1 MKRLVMV
8 VLGALLVCSPLAAQD
23 KAASKAQNNAGASKT
38 MSASGSVSAVS
49 ADSLTVKGKTGEW
62 TFAVDK
68 STHVSVAGATKK
80 TAAAKDAKEPLAIT
94 QYVKVGDTVSV
105 KYHDMGATKHAADVS
120 VRSAMPAAVKK

>member
-23 KAASKAQNNAGASKT
+23 KAAAKGDKAGASKT
-38 MSASGSVSAVS
+38 MSASGSVTAVS
-49 ADSLTVKGKTGEW
+49 DDSLTVKGKTGEW
-62 TFAVDK
+62 TFTVDK
-68 STHVSVAGATKK
+68 STHVSVPGATKK

-105 KYHDMGATKHAADVS
+105 KYHDMGATKHAADVT
-120 VRSAMPAAVKK
+120 VRSSTPAAPKK

>member
-8 VLGALLVCSPLAAQD
+8 VLGALLVCSPLAAQAKPAAKGD
-23 KAASKAQNNAGASKT
+23 KAGAAKT